1 MWAVCVCVGISVLWW
16 VVLCLCGGDMMMVVG
31 WLCMITD
38 LFLVVV
44 FVVVAGLVVFLRF
57 DLVWFRYYFLVLFG

>member
-1 MWAVCVCVGISVLWW
+1 MLWW
-16 VVLCLCGGDMMMVVG
+16 VVLCLCLCGADMMMVVG

-57 DLVWFRYYFLVLFG
+57 DLVWFWYFFLVLFG

>member
-1 MWAVCVCVGISVLWW
+1 ML
-16 VVLCLCGGDMMMVVG
+16 
-31 WLCMITD
+31 TD

-57 DLVWFRYYFLVLFG
+57 DLVSVFF

>member
-1 MWAVCVCVGISVLWW
+1 MLWW
-16 VVLCLCGGDMMMVVG
+16 VVLCLCGADMMMVVG

-57 DLVWFRYYFLVLFG
+57 DLVWFGFGIFLVLFG

>member
-1 MWAVCVCVGISVLWW
+1 
-16 VVLCLCGGDMMMVVG
+16 
-31 WLCMITD
+31 MITD

-57 DLVWFRYYFLVLFG
+57 DLVWFGFGIFLDLFG

>member
-1 MWAVCVCVGISVLWW
+1 MLWW
-16 VVLCLCGGDMMMVVG
+16 VVLCLCGADMMMVG
-31 WLCMITD
+31 WLCMLTD

-57 DLVWFRYYFLVLFG
+57 DLVSVFF